1 MLIRQGVKTVM
12 VKQTPPVVCLIGT
25 SNSGKTTLLTRLIKI
40 LKQRG
45 FRVGTIKHHLH
56 SFDIDHEG
64 KDSWRHQQAGADATV
79 ITAPSQTALIKK
91 TDSQMDPGEIISHY
105 LKDMDL
111 VFIEGFKHSSFPKI
125 EVHRQAQRSS
135 LICRGEKSDP
145 QLIAVASDRQWDID
159 VPVFPLEAADKL
171 IDFIINY
178 FKIPTSS
185 KPRS

>member
-1 MLIRQGVKTVM
+1 M

-135 LICRGEKSDP
+135 LIWRGEKSVA
-145 QLIAVASDRQWDID
+145 QLIAVVSDRQWDID